1 MYIKKETSVLVM
13 INRSLYIY
21 KNKNYMLFRGIK
33 LYIISNFYSPVKKNV
48 KKEIQWITKKYF
60 TLFYYKK
67 HMFLCQVLEKKKAH
81 ENIARIVNTNL
92 ASSLNTIRLRFGG
105 KPNQTKPK
113 PKPKPNQNQNQNPN
127 GFVLLLL

>member
-1 MYIKKETSVLVM
+1 M
-13 INRSLYIY
+13 NH
-21 KNKNYMLFRGIK
+21 
-33 LYIISNFYSPVKKNV
+33 
-48 KKEIQWITKKYF
+48 KKYF

-105 KPNQTKPK
+105 KPNQNQTKPK
-113 PKPKPNQNQNQNPN
+113 PKPKPNQKQNQKTK